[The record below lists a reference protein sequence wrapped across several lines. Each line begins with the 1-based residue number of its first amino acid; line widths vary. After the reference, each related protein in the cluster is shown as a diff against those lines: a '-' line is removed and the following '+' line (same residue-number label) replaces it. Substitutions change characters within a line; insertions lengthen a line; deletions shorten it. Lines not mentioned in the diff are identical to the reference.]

1 MKSCGNKWAF
11 IDDGGIE
18 ASMQQHSFAECLN
31 LFGFGGVKVSH
42 TRRISFLSFTFSKHN
57 TMSFIA
63 GLLGSLRRRRK
74 GTVNPRSKGLEQ
86 ENEEHHSDNTTQ
98 PDQVGDT
105 TTTTEATNTPVTE
118 SHSPS
123 SHSVNVEGLQFK
135 EARDLAYLLGSTWS
149 EKPAQ
154 QQQPLFPAFEHL
166 LNPKNEQQEQAPRRS
181 NSSYRSTL
189 GSTRRLFR
197 GALPRNHENRLSLYR
212 PVKNTLKTA
221 RSTPNFGS
229 VKNTTTTAT

>member
-1 MKSCGNKWAF
+1 
-11 IDDGGIE
+11 
-18 ASMQQHSFAECLN
+18 
-31 LFGFGGVKVSH
+31 
-42 TRRISFLSFTFSKHN
+42 
-57 TMSFIA
+57 MSFIA

-86 ENEEHHSDNTTQ
+86 ENEEPHSDNTTPPHEEQ
-98 PDQVGDT
+98 QQVGGDT

-118 SHSPS
+118 SHSS
-123 SHSVNVEGLQFK
+123 SSNSVNVEGLQFK

-149 EKPAQ
+149 EKPQQ

-166 LNPKNEQQEQAPRRS
+166 LNPKDDQQEQAPRRS

-189 GSTRRLFR
+189 GSTRRLLR
-197 GALPRNHENRLSLYR
+197 GALPRNHEHRLSLYR

-229 VKNTTTTAT
+229 VKNTAAATAT